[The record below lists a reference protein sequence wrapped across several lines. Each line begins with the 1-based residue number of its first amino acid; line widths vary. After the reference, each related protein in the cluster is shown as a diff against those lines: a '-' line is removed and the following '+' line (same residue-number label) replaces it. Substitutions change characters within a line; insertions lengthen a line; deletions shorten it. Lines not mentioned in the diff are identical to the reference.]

1 MTKFAQVKNEKT
13 GAIEKWT
20 KSTVI
25 DYVNKCSQTNPNYIG
40 KPLFD
45 ETNWRNGWDAVYQLG
60 YTMIDSSELVD
71 DPTHLIGYK
80 PEDNRICLFYVTQ
93 RLKDILGPDGET
105 YGMKTALQDFH
116 RECTY
121 NLGVNALR
129 NHLGE
134 EE

>member
-25 DYVNKCSQTNPNYIG
+25 DYVNLRRLGTT
-40 KPLFD
+40 FD
-45 ETNWRNGWDAVYQLG
+45 ETNWRHGWNLLVG
-60 YTMIDSSELVD
+60 KEFTMIDSSELVDLSD

-80 PEDNRICLFYVTQ
+80 PQDNRICLFYVTQ
-93 RLKDILGPDGET
+93 RLEDILGPDGET
-105 YGMKTALQDFH
+105 YGMETALQDFH

-129 NHLGE
+129 NHLGDE
-134 EE
+134 E

>member
-1 MTKFAQVKNEKT
+1 MTKFAKVKNEKT

-25 DYVNKCSQTNPNYIG
+25 DYVNKCSQTNPDYIG

-45 ETNWRNGWDAVYQLG
+45 ETNWRHGWNAVYELG

-71 DPTHLIGYK
+71 LIGYK
-80 PEDNRICLFYVTQ
+80 PEDNRVCLFYVTQ
-93 RLKDILGPDGET
+93 RLKDILVDEE
-105 YGMKTALQDFH
+105 GMRRRPLGIKNAIEDFQK
-116 RECTY
+116 ECTY

-129 NHLGE
+129 NHYGDE
-134 EE
+134 K

>member
-1 MTKFAQVKNEKT
+1 MTKFAKVKNEKT

-45 ETNWRNGWDAVYQLG
+45 ETNWRHGWNAVYELV

-71 DPTHLIGYK
+71 LIGYK
-80 PEDNRICLFYVTQ
+80 PEDNRVCLFYVTQ
-93 RLKDILGPDGET
+93 RLDGILNEDGST
-105 YGMKTALQDFH
+105 YGMETCLRDFH
-116 RECTY
+116 RECLR

-129 NHLGE
+129 NHYGDE
-134 EE
+134 K